1 MHLDE
6 HIFQPAISV
15 KLHRM
20 GVLERNVKGQY
31 HELPIETI
39 PTNEF
44 DTNNNELS

>member
-1 MHLDE
+1 
-6 HIFQPAISV
+6 
-15 KLHRM
+15 M

-31 HELPIETI
+31 PELPIETI